1 MGFDSMC
8 DSKGSTHSG
17 KNYLKTFSFLRKC
30 LKTSLG
36 WLFLAEY
43 RDGFI
48 GLYHTSWS
56 TISCTQFQNSQF
68 PLAVA
73 SKNGPLYLCVDYEL
87 SLFVS
92 FYCCS
97 RKWLLLFILSSLLE
111 LITEYLSTLSDT
123 PVKYSSSH
131 TSFFPEFF
139 KNSDCIFDHS
149 LKFHA
154 LFLLQ
159 RKKWKKSFF
168 FQPWLKTPLLL
179 FKTGCAAK
187 YTWILDNLMCNSSIL
202 LHCELNFNTTIPLS
216 LGRGR
221 CSDNLREM
229 SGN

>member
-1 MGFDSMC
+1 MCAAIPSENTKFVLCVSLEETASQESKKDEDDRGFDSMC

-131 TSFFPEFF
+131 TSFF
-139 KNSDCIFDHS
+139 
-149 LKFHA
+149 
-154 LFLLQ
+154 
-159 RKKWKKSFF
+159 
-168 FQPWLKTPLLL
+168 
-179 FKTGCAAK
+179 
-187 YTWILDNLMCNSSIL
+187 
-202 LHCELNFNTTIPLS
+202 LNFSKIQTAFLTIL
-216 LGRGR
+216 
-221 CSDNLREM
+221 
-229 SGN
+229 